1 MHNAVKFSVLVW
13 YFLISDGYFY
23 SLETEL
29 NTMLGIAEKICLWIQ
44 LMRCKVYNENWNF
57 FCISVHDC
65 GIPRKTIT
73 IL

>member
-44 LMRCKVYNENWNF
+44 LMRCKVYNEN
-57 FCISVHDC
+57 
-65 GIPRKTIT
+65 
-73 IL
+73 